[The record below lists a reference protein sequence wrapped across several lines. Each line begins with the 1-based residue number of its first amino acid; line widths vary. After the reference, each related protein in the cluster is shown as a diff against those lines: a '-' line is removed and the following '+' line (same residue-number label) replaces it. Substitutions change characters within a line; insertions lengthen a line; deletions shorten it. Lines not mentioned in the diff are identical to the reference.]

1 MKFTSAER
9 ALVEA
14 DIINMITLG
23 LDIGSATS
31 HVSLSKLTLVRGHN
45 RYTVT
50 EAKVIHQSP
59 VLKTP
64 FGGAHRAQ
72 IDGSVLESMIDQALN
87 EAGVARDQ
95 IESGVVI
102 LTGNALRR
110 QNAREIAD
118 VLAAFSGKFISI
130 SAGDRLE
137 STLAAYGSGSITA
150 SKQAPVLNVDIGGG
164 TTKITHCVDGRVH
177 QLTAIEVGGRI
188 LQVSADG
195 VVNHGE
201 PTIALYTVDGKIPA
215 NGSILSEDQLAQ
227 VVGQMADAVV
237 NAVQGQDVGQGQR
250 IDPIDAY
257 PLGARILLSGGVS
270 QWLLPDAS
278 GVSDDLGQR
287 LSHAVYDRLQAI
299 GYAVEVANDPI
310 RATVLGASQQRLQVS
325 GNTIFISDESIL
337 PLRNI
342 PVLQLTFDD
351 QPITEASVE
360 AQWVAVESRRLFETD
375 AAITALGINWQ
386 GSVTYNRLDTF
397 CRGLI
402 AARGLAERPE
412 EPLVLLFAQ
421 DIAGLVGIHLKE
433 ELKLANPVVCLDGLD
448 QVDFDFI
455 DVGEVLN
462 QTGLVPVV
470 AKSILFQTG
479 SKVA

>member
-14 DIINMITLG
+14 DVINMITLG

-31 HVSLSKLTLVRGHN
+31 HVSLSQLTLVRGHN

-64 FGGAHRAQ
+64 FGGEGRAQ
-72 IDGSVLESMIDQALN
+72 IDGTVLESMIDDALA
-87 EAGVARDQ
+87 EARVTRDQ

-110 QNAREIAD
+110 NNAREIAD

-137 STLAAYGSGSITA
+137 STLAAYGSGAIAA
-150 SKQAPVLNVDIGGG
+150 SKSKPVLNVDIGGG
-164 TTKITHCVDGRVH
+164 TTKITHCVDGKVH
-177 QLTAIEVGGRI
+177 ELTAIEIGGRI
-188 LQVSADG
+188 LQVSSDG

-201 PTIALYTVDGKIPA
+201 PTVALFTEDRAIPV
-215 NGSILSEDQLAQ
+215 NGARLSIEAIDALIHR
-227 VVGQMADAVV
+227 MADTVCQAVT
-237 NAVQGQDVGQGQR
+237 GQDVGMAQR
-250 IDPIDAY
+250 IDPIRPY
-257 PLGARILLSGGVS
+257 PEGGEIVLSGGVS
-270 QWLLPDAS
+270 QWLLPGAT

-287 LSHAVYDRLQAI
+287 LAHAVQTRLIAR
-299 GYAVEVANDPI
+299 GYQVRIANDPI

-337 PLRNI
+337 PIRNI
-342 PVLQLTFDD
+342 PVLQLAFDD
-351 QPITEASVE
+351 TPITVDGVVDQVQRVE
-360 AQWVAVESRRLFETD
+360 AHQLFETD
-375 AAITALGINWQ
+375 AKMTALGVNWE
-386 GSVTYNRLDTF
+386 GSVTYGRIDAF
-397 CRGLI
+397 CRGLMT
-402 AARGLAERPE
+402 ARALNEHPD
-412 EPLVLLFAQ
+412 EPLILLLAQ
-421 DIAGLVGIHLKE
+421 DIAGLIGIHLKE
-433 ELKLANPVVCLDGLD
+433 ELNLPNPIVCLDGLD

-479 SKVA
+479 SKV

>member
-14 DIINMITLG
+14 DVINMITLG

-31 HVSLSKLTLVRGHN
+31 HVSLSQLTLVRGHN

-64 FGGAHRAQ
+64 FGGEGRAQ
-72 IDGSVLESMIDQALN
+72 IDGAVLESMIDEAL
-87 EAGVARDQ
+87 ASAQVTRDQ

-137 STLAAYGSGSITA
+137 STLAAYGSGSIAA
-150 SKQAPVLNVDIGGG
+150 SKQGPVLNVDIGGG
-164 TTKITHCVDGRVH
+164 TTKITHCVDGKVH
-177 QLTAIEVGGRI
+177 ELTAIEIGGRI
-188 LQVSADG
+188 LQVSPEG
-195 VVNHGE
+195 IVNHGE
-201 PTIALYTVDGKIPA
+201 PTIALYTADGQVPA
-215 NGSILSEDQLAQ
+215 NGTQLEPSALDALIARMAETIAQ
-227 VVGQMADAVV
+227 AV
-237 NAVQGQDVGQGQR
+237 AGQDVGLAQR
-250 IDPIDAY
+250 IDPIQAY
-257 PLGARILLSGGVS
+257 PAGSEIILSGGVS
-270 QWLLPDAS
+270 QWLLPGAD

-287 LSHAVYDRLQAI
+287 LAHAVSARLIDA
-299 GYAVEVANDPI
+299 GYRVRVAEDPI

-337 PLRNI
+337 PIRNI
-342 PVLQLTFDD
+342 PVLQLAFDD
-351 QPITEASVE
+351 GPITVGTVIEQVQAVE
-360 AQWVAVESRRLFETD
+360 AKQLFETD
-375 AAITALGINWQ
+375 AKMTALGVNWD
-386 GSVTYNRLDTF
+386 GSVTFSRIDAF

-402 AARGLAERPE
+402 GARQLEQKPD
-412 EPLVLLFAQ
+412 EPLILLLAQ
-421 DIAGLVGIHLKE
+421 DIAGLIGIHLKE
-433 ELKLANPVVCLDGLD
+433 ELGLANPVVCLDGLD

-479 SKVA
+479 SKV